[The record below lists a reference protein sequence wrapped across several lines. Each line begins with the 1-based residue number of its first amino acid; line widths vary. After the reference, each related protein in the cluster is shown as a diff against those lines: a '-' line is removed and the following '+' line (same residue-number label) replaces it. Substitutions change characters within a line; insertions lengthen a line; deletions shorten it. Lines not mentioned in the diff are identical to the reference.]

1 MKIDNV
7 TTIKIKSLVTIISYL
22 IGAIGF
28 ISVYRYINP
37 LYSVAFVF
45 LFILSMFFQYKQ
57 RFYIPKWSLNI
68 FSVLLIAFNLYK
80 INTEELITQIVQVIL
95 MIYAVKFLE
104 EKRVRDYMQI
114 YTLTLFLLAGMG
126 LLSMNISFSVFLV
139 IIVIMLS
146 TSFVLLTFY
155 SQEPDMELTKKTA
168 VRIVLKSLYIP
179 CLAIPLSVVM
189 FVILPRTQYP
199 IFDFLN
205 RADKAKTGFTNKV
218 RLGAVTNIQ
227 EDASIILR
235 ANMEK
240 INNDDLYWRGIVLD
254 FFDGVS
260 WTSTDK
266 NPVPQSSSIIASG
279 KTIKQTIYLEPYADR
294 YLFALDKPA
303 FIYLRGIRRLDDL
316 TFRMPS
322 FIERRLRYDTL
333 SIISDY
339 LFESHVDTKIYL
351 QVPEG
356 ISQDIKNLAKSIIKG
371 EDRMQ
376 DISSLISF
384 FNSGSFTYSLKNL
397 PITRTPLD
405 DFLFKNRYGNC
416 EYFASACAVMLRLA
430 GIPARLVGGYRGGYY
445 NDVGRY
451 YLVPQKNAHVWVE
464 AFLENKGWVRLDPTP
479 ASIDNFA
486 LSKKV
491 HFMFRMRLALD
502 LINYYWYAFVINY
515 NLDRQLGIVFAITK
529 AVKRPDLKFN
539 TKTIK
544 HLKYAAMFIM
554 ISLLLFII
562 VKVIMKKRDVER
574 LLLSQFYKRLDRYGY
589 KKRESQGLEEFVEGI
604 KDDNVKTKAWEF
616 TRQFEELYYRDRK
629 LNKDDIKR
637 LKDIIKAI

>member
-45 LFILSMFFQYKQ
+45 LFILSIFFQYKK

-68 FSVLLIAFNLYK
+68 FSVFLIAFNLYK
-80 INTEELITQIVQVIL
+80 INTEELITQIVQVL
-95 MIYAVKFLE
+95 LLIYAVKFLE
-104 EKRVRDYMQI
+104 EKKVRDYMQI

-126 LLSMNISFSVFLV
+126 LLSLDISFSVYLV
-139 IIVIMLS
+139 VIVIMLS

-155 SQEPDMELTKKTA
+155 SQEPEMELTKQTA
-168 VRIVLKSLYIP
+168 VRIVLKSFYIP

-218 RLGAVTNIQ
+218 RLGAVSNIQ
-227 EDASIILR
+227 EDASVILR

-240 INNDDLYWRGIVLD
+240 INNNDLYWRGIVLD
-254 FFDGVS
+254 FFDGIS

-266 NPVPQSSSIIASG
+266 NPVPQSSSIVASG

-303 FIYLRGIRRLDDL
+303 FIYLRGVKRLDDL

-322 FIERRLRYDTL
+322 FIEKRLRYDTL

-371 EDRMQ
+371 EDTMQ

-397 PITRTPLD
+397 PITRKPLD

-464 AFLENKGWVRLDPTP
+464 AFIENKGWIRLDPTP

-486 LSKKV
+486 LSKKA

-515 NLDRQLGIVFAITK
+515 NLDRQLGIVFAITN
-529 AVKRPDLKFN
+529 AVKKPNLKFN
-539 TKTIK
+539 TKMIK
-544 HLKYAAMFIM
+544 HLKYAAVFIL
-554 ISLLLFII
+554 ISLLLFIV
-562 VKVIMKKRDVER
+562 VKVIMKKRDVEK
-574 LLLSQFYKRLDRYGY
+574 LLLSHFYKRLDRYGY

-604 KDDNVKTKAWEF
+604 KNDSVRTKAWEF

-629 LNKDDIKR
+629 LKKNDIKR
-637 LKDIIKAI
+637 LKDIIKTI